1 MAKGSGLAIDHP
13 SSHSSLISFFD
24 HNSFLPAKQIFLIF
38 PTQSTTSITIFLATT
53 TTTATASRSLTPLL
67 MDSSPPAET
76 FHFPVNL
83 NRVAHDQEQN
93 RPDEMDFFAH
103 KREDDH
109 DHDQSKVT
117 DNTSDADNHRAFSPP
132 PDLDSNVNVISL
144 FFVLHDRF
152 LKLLYYLR

>member
-1 MAKGSGLAIDHP
+1 
-13 SSHSSLISFFD
+13 
-24 HNSFLPAKQIFLIF
+24 
-38 PTQSTTSITIFLATT
+38 
-53 TTTATASRSLTPLL
+53 

-83 NRVAHDQEQN
+83 NRVTHDHEQN

-117 DNTSDADNHRAFSPP
+117 DNISDADNHRAFSPP

-144 FFVLHDRF
+144 YLFYLIVFLNYYIIYDNYLHG
-152 LKLLYYLR
+152 LPNECISL